1 MASRYRA
8 PPGRASGAADNQDRA
23 AGMSGEHGREDV
35 DCINSA
41 CPPCRSCTGP
51 HSRSSGR
58 QPPPRSAP
66 PRPRALPLPTARRP
80 AGQPGVAGRAVLA
93 VGRDRPRAAR
103 LHLAS
108 RTVSTTRRRAPAPR
122 GPAHPATRAATPYAL
137 HHPSAGARAGARARA
152 LRHPRCG
159 TRAGVCG
166 ADPGGGCRVSA
177 RTALCTSLAPLHG
190 ARRAAETSGTPT

>member
-80 AGQPGVAGRAVLA
+80 RGAARSCWAGGACSWAGSPTRHAPRACISPAGRSRQHAAALLHPA
-93 VGRDRPRAAR
+93 AWRTLRHARRHHTRCTTPPRA
-103 LHLAS
+103 
-108 RTVSTTRRRAPAPR
+108 RRRGPR
-122 GPAHPATRAATPYAL
+122 ARAAAP
-137 HHPSAGARAGARARA
+137 A
-152 LRHPRCG
+152 LRHPR
-159 TRAGVCG
+159 G